1 MPDDNTRITVR
12 QAITRVSDMDW
23 IRQKNGI
30 LSIKN
35 AEVFATFY
43 GFENYLNDLA
53 TENVRDF
60 KHHCRT
66 ELSYKNGTINRKLA
80 ALSKLCTW
88 ARGVKGFQFKWGLPL
103 IEYETENN
111 KREFVLSKELED
123 KLLLTARLSY
133 RDDEAD
139 LWECLIETGCRVSE
153 LLNLTWE
160 QVDDRFLHLVDTKNN
175 QDTDKPLERFVPIYD
190 KVNKILGKRKKMGL
204 EKPFPLSIHAVE
216 HAWRMI
222 RKKLGMEHEKDFVM
236 HSLRHTCI
244 TRLLKKKIGIEVVQK
259 FVGHQ
264 DIRMT
269 QRYNHPTKDD
279 LRNALDEAMS
289 K

>member
-1 MPDDNTRITVR
+1 MLNTRITVR
-12 QAITRVSDMDW
+12 EAIVKVSTQEW
-23 IRQKNGI
+23 SRQKNGT

-35 AEVFATFY
+35 AERFGLFY
-43 GFENYLNDLA
+43 GLDNFMNDLA
-53 TENVRDF
+53 TENVREF

-66 ELSYKNGTINRKLA
+66 VLSYKHGTINRKLA
-80 ALSKLCTW
+80 ALSKLCTYS
-88 ARGVKGFQFKWGLPL
+88 RGVKGFQFTWGLPL

-111 KREFVLSKELED
+111 KREFVVSKELES
-123 KLLLTARLSY
+123 KLLMTARLNY

-139 LWECLIETGCRVSE
+139 LWECLIFTGCRVSE
-153 LLNLTWE
+153 LLNLTW
-160 QVDDRFLHLVDTKNN
+160 DKIKDGFLHLVDTKTG
-175 QDTDKPLERFVPIYD
+175 DDRFVPIFD
-190 KVNKILGKRKKMGL
+190 EVEKILAKRKKMGL

-216 HAWRMI
+216 HAWRMV

-244 TRLLKKKIGIEVVQK
+244 TRLLKRKIGIEVVQK
-259 FVGHQ
+259 IVGHK

-279 LRNALDEAMS
+279 LKSAVSEVLN

>member
-1 MPDDNTRITVR
+1 MLNTRITVR
-12 QAITRVSDMDW
+12 EAIVKVSTQEW
-23 IRQKNGI
+23 SRQKNGT

-35 AEVFATFY
+35 AERFGLFY
-43 GFENYLNDLA
+43 GLDNFMNDLA

-66 ELSYKNGTINRKLA
+66 VLFYKHGTINRKLA
-80 ALSKLCTW
+80 ALSKLCTYS
-88 ARGVKGFQFKWGLPL
+88 RGVKGFQFTWGLPL

-111 KREFVLSKELED
+111 KREFVVSKELES
-123 KLLLTARLSY
+123 KLLMTARLNY

-139 LWECLIETGCRVSE
+139 LWECLIFTGCRVSE
-153 LLNLTWE
+153 LLNLTW
-160 QVDDRFLHLVDTKNN
+160 DKIKDGFLHLVDTKTG
-175 QDTDKPLERFVPIYD
+175 DDRFVPIFD
-190 KVNKILGKRKKMGL
+190 EVEKILAKRKKMGL

-216 HAWRMI
+216 HAWRMV

-244 TRLLKKKIGIEVVQK
+244 TRLLKRKIGIEVVQK
-259 FVGHQ
+259 IVGHK

-279 LRNALDEAMS
+279 LKNAVSEVFN

>member
-1 MPDDNTRITVR
+1 MLNTRITVR
-12 QAITRVSDMDW
+12 EAIVKVSTQEW
-23 IRQKNGI
+23 SRQKNGT

-35 AEVFATFY
+35 AERFGLFY
-43 GFENYLNDLA
+43 GLDNFMNDLA

-66 ELSYKNGTINRKLA
+66 VLSYKHGTINRKLA
-80 ALSKLCTW
+80 ALSKLCTYS
-88 ARGVKGFQFKWGLPL
+88 RGVKGFQFTWGLPL

-111 KREFVLSKELED
+111 KREFVVSKELES
-123 KLLLTARLSY
+123 KLLMTARLNY

-139 LWECLIETGCRVSE
+139 LWECLIFTGCRVSE
-153 LLNLTWE
+153 LLNLTW
-160 QVDDRFLHLVDTKNN
+160 DKIKDGFLHLVDTKTG
-175 QDTDKPLERFVPIYD
+175 DDRFVPIFD
-190 KVNKILGKRKKMGL
+190 EVEKILAKRKKMGL

-216 HAWRMI
+216 HAWRMV

-244 TRLLKKKIGIEVVQK
+244 TRLLKRKIGIEVVQK
-259 FVGHQ
+259 IVGHK

-279 LRNALDEAMS
+279 LKDAVSGVFN

>member
-1 MPDDNTRITVR
+1 MLNTRITVR
-12 QAITRVSDMDW
+12 EAIVKVSTQEW
-23 IRQKNGI
+23 SRQKNGT

-35 AEVFATFY
+35 AERFGLFY
-43 GFENYLNDLA
+43 GLDNFMNDLA
-53 TENVRDF
+53 TENVREF

-66 ELSYKNGTINRKLA
+66 VLSYKHGTINRKLA
-80 ALSKLCTW
+80 ALSKLCTYS
-88 ARGVKGFQFKWGLPL
+88 RGVKGFQFTWGLPL

-111 KREFVLSKELED
+111 KREFVVSKELES
-123 KLLLTARLSY
+123 KLLMTARLNY

-139 LWECLIETGCRVSE
+139 LWECLIFTGCRVSE
-153 LLNLTWE
+153 LLNLTW
-160 QVDDRFLHLVDTKNN
+160 DKIKDGFLHLVDTKTG
-175 QDTDKPLERFVPIYD
+175 DDRFVPIFD
-190 KVNKILGKRKKMGL
+190 EVEKILAKRKKMGL

-216 HAWRMI
+216 HAWRMV

-244 TRLLKKKIGIEVVQK
+244 TRLLKRKIGIEVVQK
-259 FVGHQ
+259 IVGHK

-279 LRNALDEAMS
+279 LKDAVSGVFN

>member
-1 MPDDNTRITVR
+1 MLNTRITVR
-12 QAITRVSDMDW
+12 EAIVKVSTQEW
-23 IRQKNGI
+23 SRQKNGT

-35 AEVFATFY
+35 AERFGLFY
-43 GFENYLNDLA
+43 GLDNFMNDLA

-66 ELSYKNGTINRKLA
+66 VLSYKHGTINRKLA
-80 ALSKLCTW
+80 ALSKLCTYS
-88 ARGVKGFQFKWGLPL
+88 RGVKGFQFTWGLPL

-111 KREFVLSKELED
+111 QREFVVSKELES
-123 KLLLTARLSY
+123 KLLMTARLNY

-139 LWECLIETGCRVSE
+139 LWECLIFTGCRVSE
-153 LLNLTWE
+153 LLNLTW
-160 QVDDRFLHLVDTKNN
+160 DKIKDGFLHLVDTKTG
-175 QDTDKPLERFVPIYD
+175 DDRFVPIFD
-190 KVNKILGKRKKMGL
+190 EVEKILAKRKKMGL

-216 HAWRMI
+216 HAWRMV

-244 TRLLKKKIGIEVVQK
+244 TRLLKRKIGIEVVQK
-259 FVGHQ
+259 IVGHK

-279 LRNALDEAMS
+279 LKNAVSEVLN

>member
-1 MPDDNTRITVR
+1 MLNTRITLR
-12 QAITRVSDMDW
+12 QAITKVSDMEW
-23 IRQKNGI
+23 INQKNGV

-43 GFENYLNDLA
+43 GFENLLNELA
-53 TENVRDF
+53 TENVREF
-60 KHHCRT
+60 KTHCKT
-66 ELSYKNGTINRKLA
+66 SLSYKNGTINRKLA

-88 ARGVKGFQFKWGLPL
+88 ARGVKGFQFQWGLPL
-103 IEYETENN
+103 IEYERENN
-111 KREFVLSKELED
+111 KRDFVVSEDLE
-123 KLLLTARLSY
+123 KKILLTARLSY

-139 LWECLIETGCRVSE
+139 LWECLILTGCRVSE
-153 LLNLTWE
+153 LINLTWD
-160 QVDDRFLHLVDTKNN
+160 QIVDNAFLHLKDTKN
-175 QDTDKPLERFVPIYD
+175 PLGGDPIERFVPIFD
-190 KVNKILGKRKKMGL
+190 DVKKILAKRKKMGL

-216 HAWRMI
+216 HAWRTM

-259 FVGHQ
+259 IVGHQ

-279 LRNALDEAMS
+279 LKNAIS
-289 K
+289 KAYNS

>member
-1 MPDDNTRITVR
+1 MLNTRITIR
-12 QAITRVSDMDW
+12 QAITKVSDMEW
-23 IRQKNGI
+23 INQKNGV

-43 GFENYLNDLA
+43 GFENLLNELA
-53 TENVRDF
+53 TENVREF
-60 KHHCRT
+60 KTHCRS
-66 ELSYKNGTINRKLA
+66 ELLYKNGTINRKLA

-103 IEYETENN
+103 IEYEKENN
-111 KREFVLSKELED
+111 KREFVVSKELQS
-123 KLLLTARLSY
+123 KLLLTARSNY

-139 LWECLIETGCRVSE
+139 LWECLILTGCRLSE
-153 LLNLTWE
+153 LLNLTW
-160 QVDDRFLHLVDTKNN
+160 DRIKDGFIYLIDTKTG
-175 QDTDKPLERFVPIYD
+175 DDRFVPIFEE
-190 KVNKILGKRKKMGL
+190 VERILTKRKLMGL

-216 HAWRMI
+216 HAWGMV
-222 RKKLGMEHEKDFVM
+222 RKKLGMEHEKDFVI

-259 FVGHQ
+259 IAGHK

-279 LRNALDEAMS
+279 LKDAI
-289 K
+289 KKVYI

>member
-1 MPDDNTRITVR
+1 MLNTRITVR
-12 QAITRVSDMDW
+12 QAIVKVSTMEW
-23 IRQKNGI
+23 LNQKNGA

-35 AEVFATFY
+35 AERFALFY
-43 GFENYLNDLA
+43 GFDNFMNDVA
-53 TENVRDF
+53 TENVREF
-60 KHHCRT
+60 KHHCKT
-66 ELSYKNGTINRKLA
+66 ILSYKHGTINRKLA
-80 ALSKLCTW
+80 ALSKLCTY
-88 ARGVKGFQFKWGLPL
+88 ARGVKGFQFTWGLPL

-111 KREFVLSKELED
+111 RREFVLSKELED
-123 KLLLTARLSY
+123 KLLMTARLNY

-139 LWECLIETGCRVSE
+139 LWECLILTGCRVSE
-153 LLNLTWE
+153 LLNLTW
-160 QVDDRFLHLVDTKNN
+160 DNIKDGFIHCIDTKN
-175 QDTDKPLERFVPIYD
+175 DDDRYVPIFD
-190 KVNKILGKRKKMGL
+190 GVEKILSKRKKMGL

-222 RKKLGMEHEKDFVM
+222 RKKLGMQHESDFVM

-259 FVGHQ
+259 IVGHK

-279 LRNALDEAMS
+279 RKNAVS
-289 K
+289 GVFNK

>member
-1 MPDDNTRITVR
+1 MLNTRITVR
-12 QAITRVSDMDW
+12 EAIVKVSTQEW
-23 IRQKNGI
+23 SRQKNGT

-35 AEVFATFY
+35 AERFGLFY
-43 GFENYLNDLA
+43 GLDNFMNDLA
-53 TENVRDF
+53 TENVREF

-66 ELSYKNGTINRKLA
+66 VLSYKHGTINRKLA
-80 ALSKLCTW
+80 ALSKLCTYS
-88 ARGVKGFQFKWGLPL
+88 RGVKGFQFTWGLPL
-103 IEYETENN
+103 IEYEKENN
-111 KREFVLSKELED
+111 KRDFVVSKELES
-123 KLLLTARLSY
+123 KLLMTARLNY

-153 LLNLTWE
+153 LLNITWE
-160 QVDDRFLHLVDTKNN
+160 HVDDRFIHLVDTKNN

-190 KVNKILGKRKKMGL
+190 KVNKILTKRKKMGL

-216 HAWRMI
+216 HAWRMV

-244 TRLLKKKIGIEVVQK
+244 TRLLKRKIGIEVVQK
-259 FVGHQ
+259 IVGHK

-279 LRNALDEAMS
+279 LKNAVSEVLN

>member
-1 MPDDNTRITVR
+1 M
-12 QAITRVSDMDW
+12 
-23 IRQKNGI
+23 
-30 LSIKN
+30 
-35 AEVFATFY
+35 
-43 GFENYLNDLA
+43 NDLA
-53 TENVRDF
+53 TENVREF

-66 ELSYKNGTINRKLA
+66 VLSYKHGTINRKLA
-80 ALSKLCTW
+80 ALSKLCTYS
-88 ARGVKGFQFKWGLPL
+88 RGVKGFQFTWGLPL

-111 KREFVLSKELED
+111 KREFVVSKELES
-123 KLLLTARLSY
+123 KLLMTARLNY

-139 LWECLIETGCRVSE
+139 LWECLIFTGCRVSE
-153 LLNLTWE
+153 LLNLTW
-160 QVDDRFLHLVDTKNN
+160 DKIKDGFLHLVDTKTG
-175 QDTDKPLERFVPIYD
+175 DDRFVPIFD
-190 KVNKILGKRKKMGL
+190 EVEKILAKRKKMGL

-216 HAWRMI
+216 HAWRMV

-244 TRLLKKKIGIEVVQK
+244 TRLLKRKIGIEVVQK
-259 FVGHQ
+259 IVGHK

-279 LRNALDEAMS
+279 LKDAVSGVFN

>member
-1 MPDDNTRITVR
+1 MPDNNTRITVR
-12 QAITRVSDMDW
+12 QAIENVSNMDW
-23 IRQKNGI
+23 IRQKNGV

-35 AEVFATFY
+35 AEVFAKFY
-43 GFENYLNDLA
+43 GFENHLNDLA
-53 TENVRDF
+53 TEDVRTF

-80 ALSKLCTW
+80 SLSKLCTW
-88 ARGVKGFQFKWGLPL
+88 ARGVKGFQFVWGLPL

-111 KREFVLSKELED
+111 KRDFVVSEELEN
-123 KLLLTARLSY
+123 KLLMTARLNY

-153 LLNLTWE
+153 LINLTWS
-160 QVDDRFLHLVDTKNN
+160 QVDDKFLHLIDTKNN

-190 KVNKILGKRKKMGL
+190 RVNKILTKRKKMGL

-216 HAWRMI
+216 HAWRTM

-244 TRLLKKKIGIEVVQK
+244 TRLLNKKIGIEVVQK
-259 FVGHQ
+259 IVGHK

-269 QRYNHPTKDD
+269 QRYNHPTKDN
-279 LRNALDEAMS
+279 LRDAVS
-289 K
+289 KVYNK

>member
-1 MPDDNTRITVR
+1 MLNTRITVR
-12 QAITRVSDMDW
+12 EAIVKVSTQEW
-23 IRQKNGI
+23 SRQKNGT

-35 AEVFATFY
+35 AERFGLFY
-43 GFENYLNDLA
+43 GLDNFMNDLA

-66 ELSYKNGTINRKLA
+66 VLSYKHGTINRKLA
-80 ALSKLCTW
+80 ALSKLCTYS
-88 ARGVKGFQFKWGLPL
+88 RGVKGFQFTWGLPL

-111 KREFVLSKELED
+111 KREFVVSKELES
-123 KLLLTARLSY
+123 KLLMTARLNY

-139 LWECLIETGCRVSE
+139 LWECLIFTGCRVSE
-153 LLNLTWE
+153 LLNLTW
-160 QVDDRFLHLVDTKNN
+160 DKIKDGFLHLVDTKTG
-175 QDTDKPLERFVPIYD
+175 DDRFVPIFD
-190 KVNKILGKRKKMGL
+190 EVEKILAKRKKMGL

-216 HAWRMI
+216 HAWRMV

-244 TRLLKKKIGIEVVQK
+244 TRLLNKKIGIEVVQK
-259 FVGHQ
+259 IVGHK

-279 LRNALDEAMS
+279 LKNAVSEVFN

>member
-1 MPDDNTRITVR
+1 MLNTRITIR
-12 QAITRVSDMDW
+12 QAITKVSDMEW
-23 IRQKNGI
+23 INQKNGV

-43 GFENYLNDLA
+43 GFENLLNELA
-53 TENVRDF
+53 TENVREF
-60 KHHCRT
+60 KTHCRS
-66 ELSYKNGTINRKLA
+66 ELLYKNGTINRKLA

-103 IEYETENN
+103 IEYEKENN
-111 KREFVLSKELED
+111 KREFVVSKELQS
-123 KLLLTARLSY
+123 KLLLTARLNY

-139 LWECLIETGCRVSE
+139 LWECLILTGCRVSE
-153 LLNLTWE
+153 LLNLTW
-160 QVDDRFLHLVDTKNN
+160 DKIKDGFMHLVDTKTG
-175 QDTDKPLERFVPIYD
+175 DDRFVPIFEE
-190 KVNKILGKRKKMGL
+190 VEKILSKRKKMGL

-216 HAWRMI
+216 HAWGMV
-222 RKKLGMEHEKDFVM
+222 RKKLGMQHEKDFVI

-259 FVGHQ
+259 IVGHK

-279 LRNALDEAMS
+279 LKDAIKGVYTDS
-289 K
+289 

>member
-1 MPDDNTRITVR
+1 MLNTRITVR
-12 QAITRVSDMDW
+12 EAIVKVSTQEW
-23 IRQKNGI
+23 SRQKNGT

-35 AEVFATFY
+35 AERFGLFY
-43 GFENYLNDLA
+43 GLDNFMNDLA

-66 ELSYKNGTINRKLA
+66 VLSYKHGTINRKLA
-80 ALSKLCTW
+80 ALSKLCTYS
-88 ARGVKGFQFKWGLPL
+88 RGVKGFQFTWGLPL

-111 KREFVLSKELED
+111 QREFVVSKELES
-123 KLLLTARLSY
+123 KLLMTARLNY

-139 LWECLIETGCRVSE
+139 LWECLIFTGCRVSE
-153 LLNLTWE
+153 LLNLTW
-160 QVDDRFLHLVDTKNN
+160 DKIKDGFLHLVDTKTG
-175 QDTDKPLERFVPIYD
+175 DDRFVPIFD
-190 KVNKILGKRKKMGL
+190 EVEKILAKRKKMGL

-216 HAWRMI
+216 HAWRMV

-244 TRLLKKKIGIEVVQK
+244 TRLLKRKIGIEVVQK
-259 FVGHQ
+259 IVGHK

-279 LRNALDEAMS
+279 LKNAVSEVFN

>member
-1 MPDDNTRITVR
+1 MLNTKITLET
-12 QAITRVSDMDW
+12 AITKVSNLEW
-23 IRQKNGI
+23 LNQKNGK

-35 AEVFATFY
+35 AEVFAKFY
-43 GFENYLNDLA
+43 GFQSILNELA
-53 TENVRDF
+53 TENVREF
-60 KHHCRT
+60 KTHCKGKL
-66 ELSYKNGTINRKLA
+66 EYKNGTINRKLA

-103 IEYETENN
+103 IEYEKENN
-111 KREFVLSKELED
+111 KREFVVSKELQS
-123 KLLLTARLSY
+123 KLLLTARSNY

-139 LWECLIETGCRVSE
+139 LWECLILTGCRLSE
-153 LLNLTWE
+153 LLNLTW
-160 QVDDRFLHLVDTKNN
+160 DRVKDGFIYLIDTKTG
-175 QDTDKPLERFVPIYD
+175 DDRFVPIFEE
-190 KVNKILGKRKKMGL
+190 VERILTKRKLMGL

-216 HAWRMI
+216 HAWGMV
-222 RKKLGMEHEKDFVM
+222 RKKLGMEHEKDFVI

-259 FVGHQ
+259 IAGHK

-279 LRNALDEAMS
+279 LKDAIKGVYTD
-289 K
+289 

>member
-1 MPDDNTRITVR
+1 MLNTRITIR
-12 QAITRVSDMDW
+12 QAITKVSDMEW
-23 IRQKNGI
+23 INQKNGV

-43 GFENYLNDLA
+43 GFENLLNELA
-53 TENVRDF
+53 TENVREF
-60 KHHCRT
+60 KTHCRS
-66 ELSYKNGTINRKLA
+66 ELLYKNGTINRKLA

-103 IEYETENN
+103 IEYEKENN
-111 KREFVLSKELED
+111 KREFVVSKELQS
-123 KLLLTARLSY
+123 KLLLTARLNY

-139 LWECLIETGCRVSE
+139 LWECLILTGCRVSE
-153 LLNLTWE
+153 LLNLTW
-160 QVDDRFLHLVDTKNN
+160 DKIKDGFMHLVDTKTG
-175 QDTDKPLERFVPIYD
+175 DDRFVPIFEE
-190 KVNKILGKRKKMGL
+190 VERILTKRKLMGL

-216 HAWRMI
+216 HAWGMV
-222 RKKLGMEHEKDFVM
+222 RKKLGMEHEKDFVI

-259 FVGHQ
+259 IAGHK

-279 LRNALDEAMS
+279 LKDAI
-289 K
+289 KKVYI

>member
-1 MPDDNTRITVR
+1 
-12 QAITRVSDMDW
+12 MDW
-23 IRQKNGI
+23 IRQKNGV

-35 AEVFATFY
+35 AEVFAVFY
-43 GFENYLNDLA
+43 GFDNHLNDLA
-53 TENVRDF
+53 TEDVRNF
-60 KHHCRT
+60 KHHCKT
-66 ELSYKNGTINRKLA
+66 ELSYKNGTVNRKLA

-111 KREFVLSKELED
+111 KREFVVSKELET
-123 KLLLTARLSY
+123 KLLMTARLNY

-139 LWECLIETGCRVSE
+139 LWECLILTGCRVSE
-153 LLNLTWE
+153 LINLTW
-160 QVDDRFLHLVDTKNN
+160 DNIKDGFIHCIDTKNN
-175 QDTDKPLERFVPIYD
+175 DDRFVPIFEG
-190 KVNKILGKRKKMGL
+190 VEKILTKRKKRGL

-216 HAWRMI
+216 HAWRSM

-259 FVGHQ
+259 IVGHK

-279 LRNALDEAMS
+279 LKDAIS
-289 K
+289 KVYNN

>member
-1 MPDDNTRITVR
+1 MLNTRITVR
-12 QAITRVSDMDW
+12 EAIVKVSTQEW
-23 IRQKNGI
+23 SRQKNGT

-35 AEVFATFY
+35 AERFGLFY
-43 GFENYLNDLA
+43 GLDNFMNDLA
-53 TENVRDF
+53 TENVREF

-66 ELSYKNGTINRKLA
+66 VLSYKHGTINRKLA
-80 ALSKLCTW
+80 ALSKLCTYS
-88 ARGVKGFQFKWGLPL
+88 RGVKGFQFTWGLPL

-111 KREFVLSKELED
+111 KREFVVSKELES
-123 KLLLTARLSY
+123 KLLMTARLNY

-139 LWECLIETGCRVSE
+139 LWECLIFTGCRVSE
-153 LLNLTWE
+153 LLNLTW
-160 QVDDRFLHLVDTKNN
+160 DKIKDGFLHLVDTKTG
-175 QDTDKPLERFVPIYD
+175 DDRFVPIFD
-190 KVNKILGKRKKMGL
+190 EVEKILAKRKKMGL

-216 HAWRMI
+216 HAWRMV

-244 TRLLKKKIGIEVVQK
+244 TRLLKRKIGIEVVQK
-259 FVGHQ
+259 IVGHK

-279 LRNALDEAMS
+279 LKNAVSEVLN

>member
-1 MPDDNTRITVR
+1 MLNTKITLET
-12 QAITRVSDMDW
+12 AITKVSNLEW
-23 IRQKNGI
+23 LNQKNGK

-35 AEVFATFY
+35 AEVFAKFY
-43 GFENYLNDLA
+43 GFQSILNELA
-53 TENVRDF
+53 TENVREF
-60 KHHCRT
+60 KTHCKGKL
-66 ELSYKNGTINRKLA
+66 EYKNGTINRKLA

-103 IEYETENN
+103 IEYEKENN
-111 KREFVLSKELED
+111 KREFVVSKELQS
-123 KLLLTARLSY
+123 KLLLTARSNY

-139 LWECLIETGCRVSE
+139 LWECLILTGCRLSE
-153 LLNLTWE
+153 LLNLTW
-160 QVDDRFLHLVDTKNN
+160 DRVKDGFIYLIDTKTG
-175 QDTDKPLERFVPIYD
+175 DDRFVPIFEE
-190 KVNKILGKRKKMGL
+190 VERILTKRKLMGL

-216 HAWRMI
+216 HAWGMV
-222 RKKLGMEHEKDFVM
+222 RKKLGMEHEKDFVI

-259 FVGHQ
+259 IAGHK

-279 LRNALDEAMS
+279 LKDAI
-289 K
+289 KKVYI

>member
-1 MPDDNTRITVR
+1 MAKLFNTKITVKE
-12 QAITRVSDMDW
+12 AISKVSTQQW
-23 IRQKNGI
+23 LNQKNGTN
-30 LSIKN
+30 SIKN
-35 AEVFATFY
+35 AEKFGLFY
-43 GFENYLNDLA
+43 GLNNLMNDLA

-60 KHHCRT
+60 KHHCKT
-66 ELSYKNGTINRKLA
+66 VLSYKHGTINRKLA
-80 ALSKLCTW
+80 ALSKLCTY
-88 ARGVKGFQFKWGLPL
+88 ARGVKGFQFTWGLPL

-111 KREFVLSKELED
+111 QRDFVVSEELEN
-123 KLLLTARLSY
+123 KLLKTARLTY

-190 KVNKILGKRKKMGL
+190 KVNKILSKRKKMGL

-216 HAWRMI
+216 HAWKMV
-222 RKKLGMEHEKDFVM
+222 RKKLGMQHEKDFVM

-244 TRLLKKKIGIEVVQK
+244 TRLLKRKIGIEVVQR

-279 LRNALDEAMS
+279 LRNAL
-289 K
+289 KK

>member
-1 MPDDNTRITVR
+1 MPDARITVR
-12 QAITRVSDMDW
+12 QAISKVSEMDW
-23 IRQKNGI
+23 ISQKNGV

-35 AEVFATFY
+35 AEVFGSFY
-43 GFENYLNDLA
+43 GFENFLNDLA
-53 TENVRDF
+53 TENVRSF
-60 KHHCRT
+60 KHFCKT

-88 ARGVKGFQFKWGLPL
+88 ARGIKGFKFNWGLPL

-111 KREFVLSKELED
+111 KREFVVSEELEN
-123 KLLLTARLSY
+123 KLFLTARLNY

-139 LWECLIETGCRVSE
+139 LWECLILTGCRVSE
-153 LLNLTWE
+153 LLNLTWDNV
-160 QVDDRFLHLVDTKNN
+160 QGGFIHCKDTKNKDN
-175 QDTDKPLERFVPIYD
+175 RYVPIFEG
-190 KVNKILGKRKKMGL
+190 VEKILAKRKKMGL

-222 RKKLGMEHEKDFVM
+222 RKKLGMEHEKEFVM

-244 TRLLKKKIGIEVVQK
+244 TRFLKRKIGIEVVQK
-259 FVGHQ
+259 IVGHK

-279 LRNALDEAMS
+279 LKEAVS
-289 K
+289 KIYNK

>member
-1 MPDDNTRITVR
+1 MLNTKITLET
-12 QAITRVSDMDW
+12 AITKVSNLEW
-23 IRQKNGI
+23 LNQKNGK

-35 AEVFATFY
+35 AEVFAKFY
-43 GFENYLNDLA
+43 GFQSILNELA
-53 TENVRDF
+53 TENVREF
-60 KHHCRT
+60 KTHCKGKL
-66 ELSYKNGTINRKLA
+66 EYKNGTINRKLA

-103 IEYETENN
+103 IEYEKENN
-111 KREFVLSKELED
+111 KREFVVSKELQS
-123 KLLLTARLSY
+123 KLLLTARSNY

-139 LWECLIETGCRVSE
+139 LWECLILTGCRLSE
-153 LLNLTWE
+153 LLNLTW
-160 QVDDRFLHLVDTKNN
+160 DRIKDGFIYLIDTKTG
-175 QDTDKPLERFVPIYD
+175 DDRFVPIFEE
-190 KVNKILGKRKKMGL
+190 VERILTKRKLMGL

-216 HAWRMI
+216 HAWGMV
-222 RKKLGMEHEKDFVM
+222 RKKLGMEHEKDFVI

-259 FVGHQ
+259 IAGHK

-279 LRNALDEAMS
+279 LKDAI
-289 K
+289 KKVYI

>member
-1 MPDDNTRITVR
+1 MLNTRITVR
-12 QAITRVSDMDW
+12 EAIVKVSTQEW
-23 IRQKNGI
+23 SRQKNGT

-35 AEVFATFY
+35 AERFGLFY
-43 GFENYLNDLA
+43 GLDNFMNDLA
-53 TENVRDF
+53 TENVREF

-66 ELSYKNGTINRKLA
+66 VLSYKHGTINRKLA
-80 ALSKLCTW
+80 ALSKLCTYS
-88 ARGVKGFQFKWGLPL
+88 RGVKGFQFTWGLPL

-111 KREFVLSKELED
+111 QREFVVSKELES
-123 KLLLTARLSY
+123 KLLMTARLNY

-139 LWECLIETGCRVSE
+139 LWECLIFTGCRVSE
-153 LLNLTWE
+153 LLNLTW
-160 QVDDRFLHLVDTKNN
+160 DKIKDGFLHLVDTKTG
-175 QDTDKPLERFVPIYD
+175 DDRFVPIFD
-190 KVNKILGKRKKMGL
+190 EVEKILAKRKKMGL

-216 HAWRMI
+216 HAWRMV

-244 TRLLKKKIGIEVVQK
+244 TRLLKRKIGIEVVQK
-259 FVGHQ
+259 IVGHK

-279 LRNALDEAMS
+279 LKNAVSEVLN

>member
-1 MPDDNTRITVR
+1 MLNTRITVR
-12 QAITRVSDMDW
+12 EAIVKVSTQEW
-23 IRQKNGI
+23 SRQKNGT

-35 AEVFATFY
+35 AERFGLFY
-43 GFENYLNDLA
+43 GLDNFMNDLA

-66 ELSYKNGTINRKLA
+66 VLFYKHGTINRKLA
-80 ALSKLCTW
+80 ALSKLCTYS
-88 ARGVKGFQFKWGLPL
+88 RGVKGFQFTWGLPL

-111 KREFVLSKELED
+111 KREFVVSKELES
-123 KLLLTARLSY
+123 KLLMTARLNY

-139 LWECLIETGCRVSE
+139 LWECLIFTGCRVSE
-153 LLNLTWE
+153 LLNLTW
-160 QVDDRFLHLVDTKNN
+160 DKIKDGFLHLVDTKTG
-175 QDTDKPLERFVPIYD
+175 DDRFVPIFD
-190 KVNKILGKRKKMGL
+190 EVEKILAKRKKMGL

-216 HAWRMI
+216 HAWRMV

-244 TRLLKKKIGIEVVQK
+244 TRLLNKKIGIEVVQK
-259 FVGHQ
+259 IVGHK

-279 LRNALDEAMS
+279 LKNAVSEVFN

>member
-1 MPDDNTRITVR
+1 MLNTRITVR
-12 QAITRVSDMDW
+12 EAIVKVSTQEW
-23 IRQKNGI
+23 SRQKNGT

-35 AEVFATFY
+35 AERFGLFY
-43 GFENYLNDLA
+43 GLDNFMNDLA

-66 ELSYKNGTINRKLA
+66 VLSYKHGTINRKLA
-80 ALSKLCTW
+80 ALSKLCTY
-88 ARGVKGFQFKWGLPL
+88 ARGVKGFQFTWGLPL

-111 KREFVLSKELED
+111 KREFVVSKELES
-123 KLLLTARLSY
+123 KLLMTARLNY

-139 LWECLIETGCRVSE
+139 LWECLIFTGCRVSE
-153 LLNLTWE
+153 LLNLTW
-160 QVDDRFLHLVDTKNN
+160 DKIKDGFLHLVDTKTG
-175 QDTDKPLERFVPIYD
+175 DDRFVPIFD
-190 KVNKILGKRKKMGL
+190 EVEKILAKRKKMGL

-216 HAWRMI
+216 HAWRMV

-244 TRLLKKKIGIEVVQK
+244 TRLLKRKIGIEVVQK
-259 FVGHQ
+259 IVGHK

-269 QRYNHPTKDD
+269 QRYNHKG
-279 LRNALDEAMS
+279 RS
-289 K
+289 